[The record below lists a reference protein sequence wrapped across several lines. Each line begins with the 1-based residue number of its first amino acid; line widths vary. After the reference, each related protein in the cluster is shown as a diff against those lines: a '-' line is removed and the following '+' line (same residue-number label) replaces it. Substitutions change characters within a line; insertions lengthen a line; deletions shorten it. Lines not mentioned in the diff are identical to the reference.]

1 MTLRE
6 VIEDSGAS
14 EYIANGW
21 ANIKLYY
28 HGELIEMTEKYLYCE
43 VKDDFS
49 LSYAID
55 PVTGE
60 IDFGSMYIDIELS
73 DDVIL

>member
-28 HGELIEMTEKYLYCE
+28 HGELIEMNEKYLYCE
-43 VKDDFS
+43 VKEDFS
-49 LSYAID
+49 PYYAID